1 MIFVIFLHRQ
11 KFWGNL
17 FFVQNLQFSHHNV
30 HSTKSAICLLK
41 FILNSKCLFPREQ
54 ISTVLTWQLSG
65 CQDYC
70 EVLQLGCIVHVIVR
84 ELERL
89 VALNSSGRS
98 ELQELL
104 LTKFQK
110 WKWIKMAYF
119 DWLPKLWRGTWNKH
133 RPILVLDKSCMW
145 LRYTQLWAKMRQ
157 QWNNHMVSLEV
168 ANDLSP
174 NITKCLSQNIYH

>member
-1 MIFVIFLHRQ
+1 MIFVIF
-11 KFWGNL
+11 
-17 FFVQNLQFSHHNV
+17 
-30 HSTKSAICLLK
+30 ST
-41 FILNSKCLFPREQ
+41 
-54 ISTVLTWQLSG
+54 
-65 CQDYC
+65 
-70 EVLQLGCIVHVIVR
+70 
-84 ELERL
+84 
-89 VALNSSGRS
+89 

-104 LTKFQK
+104 LTKFPK

-119 DWLPKLWRGTWNKH
+119 DRLPKLWWGTWNKH

-174 NITKCLSQNIYH
+174 NITKCLSQNIYHKISLNIYHQKNITNKKSLNIYHKICITKYVSPNDCHQQIIAKYLSPKKTHLVS